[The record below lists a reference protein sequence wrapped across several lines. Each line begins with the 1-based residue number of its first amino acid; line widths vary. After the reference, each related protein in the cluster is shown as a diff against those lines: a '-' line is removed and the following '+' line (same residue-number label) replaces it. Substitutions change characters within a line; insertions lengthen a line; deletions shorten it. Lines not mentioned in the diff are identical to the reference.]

1 MVLRYK
7 NPNPEPILGAITI
20 TPDNPLDTEQNFLV
34 QFKPS
39 HEPSFTTVSGPSGS
53 IPSPLVMNPGH
64 WSVSIKNEKSL
75 FLVSTVSPSLS
86 YINVSYTLILN
97 FITFNVCM
105 WTGYTKIP

>member
-7 NPNPEPILGAITI
+7 NPNPEPILGSITI
-20 TPDNPLDTEQNFLV
+20 TPDNPTDIEQNFLV

-39 HEPSFTTVSGPSGS
+39 HEPTFTTVSGPSGS

-75 FLVSTVSPSLS
+75 FLVSLHVIRHGRL
-86 YINVSYTLILN
+86 
-97 FITFNVCM
+97 
-105 WTGYTKIP
+105 